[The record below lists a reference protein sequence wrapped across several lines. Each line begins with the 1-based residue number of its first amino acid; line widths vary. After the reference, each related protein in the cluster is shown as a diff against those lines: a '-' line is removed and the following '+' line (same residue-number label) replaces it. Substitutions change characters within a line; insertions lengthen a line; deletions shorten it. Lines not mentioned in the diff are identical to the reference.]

1 MGDIFREVDEELKQE
16 RYEKLWRSY
25 GKYLIGGAV
34 LVVAFVAGWKAW
46 QGYQTDQ
53 RYAEGKR
60 FAAAAALMREGKA
73 SAAAAALSTLA
84 ADAGSGYGILARFY
98 QASIASKGGDAVGAI
113 SIYDAISEER
123 SAPTSLRELAVV
135 LAALQALRV
144 PSINATTI
152 EAKIQPM
159 SGAGK
164 AYRHI
169 ILEILALAAQRAG
182 DMEKARAN
190 YRAIVDDVIS
200 PPGIRARASQML
212 NILDA
217 S

>member
-16 RYEKLWRSY
+16 RNEKLWRAY
-25 GKYLIGGAV
+25 GKYVIAGAV
-34 LVVAFVAGWKAW
+34 AIVAAVAGWKAW
-46 QGYQTDQ
+46 ESHRTDQ
-53 RYAEGKR
+53 RYAEGQR
-60 FAAAAALMREGKA
+60 FAAAAALMQDGKAADA
-73 SAAAAALSTLA
+73 SAAFSALA

-98 QASIASKGGDAVGAI
+98 EASIVAKGGNAAGAI
-113 SIYDAISEER
+113 TLYDEIAADG
-123 SAPTSLRELAVV
+123 SAPDSMRDLAVV
-135 LAALQALRV
+135 LGAFQALRV
-144 PSINATTI
+144 PSIDAAAI

-169 ILEILALAAQRAG
+169 ALEILALTAQRSG
-182 DMEKARAN
+182 DMDKARAN
-190 YRAIVDDVIS
+190 YRAIVDDAAS

-212 NILDA
+212 NILGA

>member
-25 GKYLIGGAV
+25 GKYVIAGAV
-34 LVVAFVAGWKAW
+34 VVVAAVAGWKAW
-46 QGYQTDQ
+46 ESYQTDK
-53 RYAEGKR
+53 RHAEGKQ
-60 FAAAAALMREGKA
+60 FAAAAALMQEGKA
-73 SAAAAALSTLA
+73 GDASAAFAAVA
-84 ADAGSGYGILARFY
+84 ADSGSGYGILSRFY
-98 QASIASKGGDAVGAI
+98 QASIVAKGGDAAGAI
-113 SIYDAISEER
+113 SIYDAISEDG
-123 SAPTSLRELAVV
+123 SAPDSLRELAVV
-135 LAALQALRV
+135 LGALQALRI
-144 PSINATTI
+144 PSIDAATI

-169 ILEILALAAQRAG
+169 ALEILALTAQRAG
-182 DMEKARAN
+182 DMDKARAN
-190 YRAIVDDVIS
+190 YRAIVDDAAS

-212 NILDA
+212 NILGA

>member
-1 MGDIFREVDEELKQE
+1 V
-16 RYEKLWRSY
+16 
-25 GKYLIGGAV
+25 
-34 LVVAFVAGWKAW
+34 
-46 QGYQTDQ
+46 
-53 RYAEGKR
+53 
-60 FAAAAALMREGKA
+60 
-73 SAAAAALSTLA
+73 AAALSTLA

>member
-25 GKYLIGGAV
+25 GKYVIAGAV
-34 LVVAFVAGWKAW
+34 VVVAAVAGWKAW
-46 QGYQTDQ
+46 ESYQTDQ
-53 RYAEGKR
+53 RHAEGKK
-60 FAAAAALMREGKA
+60 FAAAAALMQEGKA
-73 SAAAAALSTLA
+73 GDASAAFSALA
-84 ADAGSGYGILARFY
+84 AEAGSGYGILARFY
-98 QASIASKGGDAVGAI
+98 QASIVAKGGDAAGAI
-113 SIYDAISEER
+113 GIYDAISDDG
-123 SAPTSLRELAVV
+123 SAPDSLRELAIV
-135 LAALQALRV
+135 LGALQALRV
-144 PSINATTI
+144 PSIDAATI
-152 EAKIQPM
+152 EAKVQPM

-169 ILEILALAAQRAG
+169 ALEILALTAQRAG

-190 YRAIVDDVIS
+190 YRAIVDDPAS

-212 NILDA
+212 NILGA

>member
-25 GKYLIGGAV
+25 GKYVIAGAV
-34 LVVAFVAGWKAW
+34 VVVAAVAGWKAW
-46 QGYQTDQ
+46 ESYQTDQ

-60 FAAAAALMREGKA
+60 FAAAAELMQDGKSGEA
-73 SAAAAALSTLA
+73 SAAFSALA

-98 QASIASKGGDAVGAI
+98 QASLVAKGGDAAGAI
-113 SIYDAISEER
+113 GIYDGIADDGSVPGSMR
-123 SAPTSLRELAVV
+123 DLAVV
-135 LAALQALRV
+135 LGAFQALRV
-144 PSINATTI
+144 PSIDAATI

-159 SGAGK
+159 SAAGK
-164 AYRHI
+164 TYRHI
-169 ILEILALAAQRAG
+169 ALEILALTAQRAG
-182 DMEKARAN
+182 DMDKARAN
-190 YRAIVDDVIS
+190 YRAIVDDAAS

-212 NILDA
+212 NILGA